1 MGGSKTTVSSSGTSK
16 QTQKIPKEIR
26 QRGSQI
32 TQGAMNTYFDPSKK
46 YEHFDYGTYQKEG
59 EGMTGQLNQYH
70 NQAGQNLGNASGA
83 YQNATQSQIDTLTGS
98 RDANQAGKYQGQE
111 YTDENI
117 AKFQNPYEQQV
128 RDKGVR
134 EIRDAMNQQR
144 LQNQS
149 RAAQAGAFGGARHGV
164 IDAET
169 QASGAQ
175 ALSDFIGQHN
185 YQGFQNA
192 QNQFNTQFNQG
203 LQQQNQQNQAA
214 AQNYGMDQNIAQAMQ
229 AGGQQDFANQMAL
242 AQGNTNLGNIYTQQ
256 DQAQKDNAYKAYQ
269 NKQEKPMEMYE
280 RLAAINAMQPHNR
293 TTVGTTTGTS
303 TQSSSGGWLG
313 PALGAAGNIAA
324 SFSDETAKENIKD
337 LDPEKTLSA
346 FAAVPPKSYTYKD
359 EVVDEYPD
367 LARGGLRRGFTAQ
380 DYNRAF
386 GRKDGARVGGYQTVD
401 HAQIIGDLVNA
412 VHGLE
417 KRTRKLKRK

>member
-32 TQGAMNTYFDPSKK
+32 TQGAMDNYFDPAKK
-46 YEHFDYGTYQKEG
+46 YEHFDYGTYQNEA

-83 YQNATQSQIDTLTGS
+83 YQNATQSGIDTMSQS
-98 RDANQAGKYQGQE
+98 RDANQAGKYQGAE
-111 YTDENI
+111 YNNENI
-117 AKFQNPYEQQV
+117 AKYQNPYEQQV

-134 EIRDAMNQQR
+134 EIGDALEQQR

-149 RAAQAGAFGGARHGV
+149 RAAGAGAFGGARHGIV
-164 IDAET
+164 DAQS
-169 QASGAQ
+169 QASGQQ
-175 ALSDFIGQHN
+175 ALTDFIGQHN

-192 QNQFNTQFNQG
+192 QNQFNTGWNQG

-214 AQNYGMDQNIAQAMQ
+214 SQNYGMDQNIAQAQQQ
-229 AGGQQDFANQMAL
+229 AGQQDFQNQMEL
-242 AQGNTNLGNIYTQQ
+242 SKSNLNLGNIYTQQ

-293 TTVGTTTGTS
+293 TTVGSTTGTS

-313 PALGAAGNIAA
+313 PALGAAGQFAA
-324 SFSDETAKENIKD
+324 MSDETAKENIEEVD
-337 LDPEKTLSA
+337 AEKTLSA
-346 FAAVPPKSYTYKD
+346 FAAVPPKSYTYKEEITD
-359 EVVDEYPD
+359 AYPD
-367 LARGGLRRGFTAQ
+367 LARRGYRRGFMAQ
-380 DYNRAF
+380 DYERAF
-386 GRKDGARVGGYQTVD
+386 GKPSGQTIDGYKTVD